1 MQKETIPS
9 HEFQLQIQTQEPLLY
24 AQPYDISAHG
34 FYFRSLDEFTDKSSG
49 LLNQYGYPV
58 EEFEIQF
65 IGGDDLD
72 CELFGALQIQQS
84 TIDDYFN
91 ACDYFSDDQKIRV
104 ILATGECGYSFD
116 YSSDDPDGY
125 DIDIYEL
132 DSLHE
137 LAEQFIEEGF
147 FGEIPEN
154 IRYYLDLDA
163 MARDLGMDYS
173 ETTIAGKNYI
183 FRCA

>member
-1 MQKETIPS
+1 MQKESTS
-9 HEFQLQIQTQEPLLY
+9 SQEFQLQIQTVEPLLY

-34 FYFRSLDEFTDKSSG
+34 FYFRSLEEFTDKSSR
-49 LLNQYGYPV
+49 LLNRYGDVV

-65 IGGDDLD
+65 IDGDDLD
-72 CELFGALQIQQS
+72 CEFFKALSIHQG
-84 TIDDYFN
+84 TIGDYFN
-91 ACDYFSDDQKIRV
+91 ACEYLSDDQKIRV
-104 ILATGECGYSFD
+104 ILATSECGYNFD

-132 DSLHE
+132 DSLRE
-137 LAEQFIEEGF
+137 LAEQFIEDGL

-163 MARDLGMDYS
+163 IARDLGMDYS
-173 ETTIAGKNYI
+173 ETTIAGKNFI

>member
-1 MQKETIPS
+1 MQKETCLSP
-9 HEFQLQIQTQEPLLY
+9 EFQLQIQTQEPLLF

-34 FYFRSLDEFTDKSSG
+34 FYFHSLEEYNEKSAN
-49 LLNQYGYPV
+49 LLNHYGDLV

-65 IGGDDLD
+65 IDGDDLD
-72 CELFGALQIQQS
+72 CELFKALSIHQG
-84 TIDDYFN
+84 TIGDYFN
-91 ACDYFSDDQKIRV
+91 ASEYFSDGQKIRI
-104 ILATGECGYSFD
+104 ILATRECGYNFD
-116 YSSDDPDGY
+116 YSTDDPDGY

-132 DSLHE
+132 DSLRD
-137 LAEQFIEEGF
+137 LAEQFIEDGL
-147 FGEIPEN
+147 FGNITEN

-163 MARDLGMDYS
+163 IARDLAMDYS

>member
-1 MQKETIPS
+1 MQKESTS
-9 HEFQLQIQTQEPLLY
+9 SQEFQLQIQTVEPLLF

-34 FYFRSLDEFTDKSSG
+34 FYFRSLEEFTDKSSR
-49 LLNQYGYPV
+49 LLNHYGDLV

-65 IGGDDLD
+65 IDGDDLD
-72 CELFGALQIQQS
+72 CELFKALSIHQGTIGDYLGA
-84 TIDDYFN
+84 
-91 ACDYFSDDQKIRV
+91 CEYFSDDQKIRV
-104 ILATGECGYSFD
+104 ILATRECGYNFD

-132 DSLHE
+132 DSLRD
-137 LAEQFIEEGF
+137 LAEQFIEDGL
-147 FGEIPEN
+147 FGDIPEN

-163 MARDLGMDYS
+163 IARDLGMDYS
-173 ETTIAGKNYI
+173 ETIIAGKNYI

>member
-1 MQKETIPS
+1 MQKETIS
-9 HEFQLQIQTQEPLLY
+9 SSEFQLQIQTQEPLLY
-24 AQPYDISAHG
+24 AQPYDISACG
-34 FYFRSLDEFTDKSSG
+34 FYFRSPQEFTDKSSS
-49 LLNQYGYPV
+49 LLNRYGDPV

-65 IGGDDLD
+65 IDGDDLD
-72 CELFGALQIQQS
+72 CELFKALSVHQG
-84 TIDDYFN
+84 TIGDYFN
-91 ACDYFSDDQKIRV
+91 ACECFSDDQKIRV

-132 DSLHE
+132 DSLRD
-137 LAEQFIEEGF
+137 LAEQLIEDGL

-163 MARDLGMDYS
+163 IARDLGMDYA

>member
-1 MQKETIPS
+1 MQKETCLSP
-9 HEFQLQIQTQEPLLY
+9 EFQLQIQTLEPLLF
-24 AQPYDISAHG
+24 AQPYDISAYG
-34 FYFRSLDEFTDKSSG
+34 FYFRNLEEYNEKSAN
-49 LLNQYGYPV
+49 LLNHYGDLV

-65 IGGDDLD
+65 IDGDDLD
-72 CELFGALQIQQS
+72 CELLKALSIHQGTIGDYLGA
-84 TIDDYFN
+84 
-91 ACDYFSDDQKIRV
+91 CEYFSDDQKIRV
-104 ILATGECGYSFD
+104 ILATRECGYNFD

-132 DSLHE
+132 DSLRD
-137 LAEQFIEEGF
+137 LVEQFIEEGL
-147 FGEIPEN
+147 FGNIPEN

-163 MARDLGMDYS
+163 IARDLAMDYS

>member
-1 MQKETIPS
+1 MQKETVS
-9 HEFQLQIQTQEPLLY
+9 SQEFQLQIQTLEPLLF

-34 FYFRSLDEFTDKSSG
+34 FYFRSPEDYNEKSSN
-49 LLNQYGYPV
+49 LLNRYGDPV

-65 IGGDDLD
+65 IDGDDLD
-72 CELFGALQIQQS
+72 CELFKALSVHQG
-84 TIDDYFN
+84 TIADYLN
-91 ACDYFSDDQKIRV
+91 ACECFSDDQKIRV
-104 ILATGECGYSFD
+104 ILATGECGYNFN
-116 YSSDDPDGY
+116 YSTDDPDGY

-132 DSLHE
+132 DSLRD
-137 LAEQFIEEGF
+137 LAEQFIEEGL
-147 FGEIPEN
+147 FGDIPEN

-163 MARDLGMDYS
+163 IARDLAMDYS

>member
-1 MQKETIPS
+1 MQKETCLSP
-9 HEFQLQIQTQEPLLY
+9 EFQLQIQTLEPLLF

-34 FYFRSLDEFTDKSSG
+34 FYFRSLEEFTDKSAN
-49 LLNQYGYPV
+49 LLNHYGDLV

-65 IGGDDLD
+65 IDGDDLD
-72 CELFGALQIQQS
+72 CELFKALSIHQGTIGDYLGA
-84 TIDDYFN
+84 
-91 ACDYFSDDQKIRV
+91 CEYFSDDQKIRV
-104 ILATGECGYSFD
+104 ILATRECGYNFD

-132 DSLHE
+132 DSLRD
-137 LAEQFIEEGF
+137 LAEQFIEDGL
-147 FGEIPEN
+147 FGTIPKN

-163 MARDLGMDYS
+163 IARDLSMDYS
-173 ETTIAGKNYI
+173 ESTIAGKNYI

>member
-1 MQKETIPS
+1 MQKETCLSP
-9 HEFQLQIQTQEPLLY
+9 EFQLQIQTQEPLLY

-34 FYFRSLDEFTDKSSG
+34 FYFRSLEEFTDKSSS
-49 LLNQYGYPV
+49 LLNRYGDPV

-65 IGGDDLD
+65 IDGDDLD
-72 CELFGALQIQQS
+72 CELFGALSIHQG
-84 TIDDYFN
+84 TIGDYFS
-91 ACDYFSDDQKIRV
+91 ACEHFSDDQKVRV
-104 ILATGECGYSFD
+104 ILATRECGYNFD
-116 YSSDDPDGY
+116 YCADDPDGY

-132 DSLHE
+132 DSLRD
-137 LAEQFIEEGF
+137 LAEQFIEEGL
-147 FGEIPEN
+147 FGNIPEN

-163 MARDLGMDYS
+163 IARDLAMDYS

>member
-1 MQKETIPS
+1 MQKETCLSP
-9 HEFQLQIQTQEPLLY
+9 EFQLQIQTQEPLLY

-34 FYFRSLDEFTDKSSG
+34 FYFRSLEEYNEKSAS
-49 LLNQYGYPV
+49 LLNRYGDPL

-65 IGGDDLD
+65 IDGDDLD
-72 CELFGALQIQQS
+72 CELFKALSVHQG
-84 TIDDYFN
+84 TIADYLN
-91 ACDYFSDDQKIRV
+91 ACECFSDDQKIRV
-104 ILATGECGYSFD
+104 ILAAGESGYSFD
-116 YSSDDPDGY
+116 YSADDPDGY

-132 DSLHE
+132 DSLRE
-137 LAEQFIEEGF
+137 LAEQFIDEGF

-163 MARDLGMDYS
+163 IARDLAMDYS
-173 ETTIAGKNYI
+173 EITIAGKNYI